1 MRLFLYPNALQK
13 LSYSQNDFGHIISV
27 RPPENPAFMRVSD
40 ISHSAKK
47 EEEEGEKYSRRGGC
61 GISLGIDKGR
71 GKREENG
78 CEEIMIT
85 NVSTLNESV
94 IF

>member
-40 ISHSAKK
+40 ISHEEKKRRKKEKNTPGAGAAASPSALIK
-47 EEEEGEKYSRRGGC
+47 EEE
-61 GISLGIDKGR
+61 KGKKTAV
-71 GKREENG
+71 KR
-78 CEEIMIT
+78 
-85 NVSTLNESV
+85 S
-94 IF
+94 